1 MEPEKKKDILE
12 DNTTEATPSA
22 DSNYAADVL
31 DDAETETGTPA
42 DTECAEE
49 EQDVNIAEDEG
60 TPVKDSSPITEGYSE
75 ETAPTP
81 ITDKKSKII
90 IATAV
95 VVAILAILIGIIAG
109 TSKDGADSHQ
119 ESPSVTQTTKRTT
132 TKRTTTTTKS
142 VDKVD
147 LVEYISDRS
156 ISYYKDKNKFILFF
170 ALKDKDY
177 TYMSAD
183 GTVSITITNDNGE
196 QVYFKSVSFDDSDF
210 TMWNSASYGER
221 YMIGIDIFTSEIT
234 PGTIDS
240 GKVTYKVTL
249 SNGSWFSEAEG
260 CEHTISDHLP
270 VKSTTIEMPTLPIT
284 LHEYD
289 YNDNLERTVIV
300 TDMRYEIDSD
310 NDLYV
315 YFSGEKTFDEEG
327 NNHGHT
333 AYVSYT
339 LYDSEGYVVTSGT
352 FSSPNLRV
360 GQKFRD
366 EKEQIYGVDIVPGET
381 YTLEIVSTVE

>member
-1 MEPEKKKDILE
+1 MEPENNKDVL
-12 DNTTEATPSA
+12 DGTATAATSPT
-22 DSNYAADVL
+22 DTNCVADVL
-31 DDAETETGTPA
+31 DDTAAETTASA
-42 DTECAEE
+42 DTDCTEK
-49 EQDVNIAEDEG
+49 EQSANISEVEGLTAEDIAQTIEEPSEATTS
-60 TPVKDSSPITEGYSE
+60 TPV
-75 ETAPTP
+75 A
-81 ITDKKSKII
+81 DKKNMI
-90 IATAV
+90 IAAAAV
-95 VVAILAILIGIIAG
+95 VVAILAILIGIIAIAG
-109 TSKDGADSHQ
+109 TSKDETESPQ
-119 ESPSVTQTTKRTT
+119 ENPSVTQKTTKT

-142 VDKVD
+142 VNKVD
-147 LVEYISDRS
+147 LIEYISDRS
-156 ISYYKDKNKFILFF
+156 MDYYEDKNKFILFF
-170 ALKDKDY
+170 ALKDEDY

-183 GTVSITITNDNGE
+183 GTVAITITNDNGE
-196 QVYFKSVSFDDSDF
+196 KVYSKSVSFDESDF
-210 TMWNSASYGER
+210 SMWNSAYYGER

-249 SNGSWFSEAEG
+249 SNGMWFSEG
-260 CEHTISDHLP
+260 CEHTINDHLP
-270 VKSTTIEMPTLPIT
+270 VKSTTIEIPTLPIT

-289 YNDNLERTVIV
+289 YNDNLERTVVV
-300 TDMRYEIDSD
+300 TDMRYEIDSY
-310 NDLYV
+310 NNLYV

-327 NNHGHT
+327 DNHGHT